1 MGSVFSSGMIP
12 LLPDPSAPVS
22 AAEDLGY
29 PVQIPKVF
37 LDGASE
43 SYYPQMNFSRSDD
56 AVVMLRE
63 HSLVTYTRSAFAE
76 LLAED
81 EKGNVIWVD
90 GRNAPYEGTWSGKYL
105 NQTRPAQKYRL
116 KNIICKLVKKEHF
129 RYRWRKQSLLGNGS
143 WKSITVRPPMWSFR
157 SGISHSANRFLAEN

>member
-1 MGSVFSSGMIP
+1 MGTVFSSGMIP

-29 PVQIPKVF
+29 PFQIPKVF

-76 LLAED
+76 LLVELP
-81 EKGNVIWVD
+81 VRHIV
-90 GRNAPYEGTWSGKYL
+90 SGKQIFDREL
-105 NQTRPAQKYRL
+105 NRQGESTICTLAPIE
-116 KNIICKLVKKEHF
+116 KNTGF
-129 RYRWRKQSLLGNGS
+129 A
-143 WKSITVRPPMWSFR
+143 F
-157 SGISHSANRFLAEN
+157 